1 MGAGG
6 KKRAWYPLFAHA
18 SEIYV
23 TSTPLPW
30 LLSSLL
36 PSYEAQIVTKGVA
49 ANIMF
54 LSKPKILIENCD
66 VPWFSGPEEIIPVA
80 IWHTRSATEF

>member
-1 MGAGG
+1 MTIIIQCFVLSIEILYTKLNLKGG
-6 KKRAWYPLFAHA
+6 SKM
-18 SEIYV
+18 
-23 TSTPLPW
+23 
-30 LLSSLL
+30 
-36 PSYEAQIVTKGVA
+36 TKGVA

-66 VPWFSGPEEIIPVA
+66 GQVVPWFSGPEEIIPVA